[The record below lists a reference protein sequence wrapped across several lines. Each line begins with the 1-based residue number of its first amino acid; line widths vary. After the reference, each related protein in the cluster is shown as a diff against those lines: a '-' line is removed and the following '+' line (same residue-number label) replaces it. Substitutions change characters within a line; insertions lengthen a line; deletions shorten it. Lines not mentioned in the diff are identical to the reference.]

1 MTNDVVTFTWAPGL
15 IGRSFS
21 SCSLFRNMY
30 GISLAQSAHYVR
42 YFSNDLVSI
51 KLLVRPVLIHIADIL
66 HLIGTTET
74 HWSKLVLCHRRD
86 AATCETVAVAMNYVI
101 TFAVQCFY
109 CQRVWI
115 ITRNKCVTTTILLIV
130 LLQLAL
136 GTCDLK
142 HGTIRFIE
150 TTPLIPLAAAV
161 STICDIIITITIFK
175 HLWRSELRGRSNV
188 LRDLVVIFINMG
200 ALTWQPDLDGRW
212 CGSTYRLFVYN
223 VELGVDWSRQFLV
236 QHDHYWIGAPA
247 VIIPRCYVNSLLAV
261 LNARRTIRERET
273 RRLRYTLDIP
283 TLPTIV

>member
-1 MTNDVVTFTWAPGL
+1 MTNDLVTLAWAPGL
-15 IGRSFS
+15 IGMSIS
-21 SCSLFRNMY
+21 SCMY
-30 GISLAQSAHYVR
+30 GVSLAQSAHYVR

-51 KLLVRPVLIHIADIL
+51 KLLVLVVSIADIL
-66 HLIGTTET
+66 HVIGATES

-86 AATCETVAVAMNYVI
+86 AATGSYLAVAMHYVI

-115 ITRNKCVTTTILLIV
+115 ITRNKGVTTTILLIV
-130 LLQLAL
+130 FMQLAL
-136 GTCDLK
+136 GTCATIEILK
-142 HGTIRFIE
+142 HGTIKFVE

-161 STICDIIITITIFK
+161 STICDIVITITVFK